1 MKIKASNIQKGDR
14 ICAYFNNKMQVCT
27 VKYVSN
33 ADQPNIRLTV
43 FHGERYRYTN
53 SGIIQFK
60 SEDLIDLVNKN
71 IH

>member
-1 MKIKASNIQKGDR
+1 MDHSLGSTK
-14 ICAYFNNKMQVCT
+14 
-27 VKYVSN
+27 
-33 ADQPNIRLTV
+33 

-71 IH
+71 IQ

>member
-1 MKIKASNIQKGDR
+1 MKIQASKIQTGDR
-14 ICAYFNNKMQVCT
+14 IFAYFNNKMQVCK
-27 VKYVSN
+27 VKYVSH

-60 SEDLIDLVNKN
+60 SEDLVDLVN
-71 IH
+71 

>member
-1 MKIKASNIQKGDR
+1 MSKNPVPFFELCYIF
-14 ICAYFNNKMQVCT
+14 AYFNNKMQVCK
-27 VKYVSN
+27 VKYVSH

-60 SEDLIDLVNKN
+60 SEYLVDLVT
-71 IH
+71 